1 MNSLR
6 RFLQDEAGTT
16 TIEFLFIFPIVFLIF
31 TASFESSMYMARYVM
46 LDRGVDI
53 VVRQLRLGTLGNI
66 SHENLKR
73 TICRQGLMIQSTAD
87 CMNRLRVWMQPITSA
102 NLEINVPANTCVDN
116 AGQINVAEPPANEM
130 SMGVANEIMIMRV
143 CFKEW
148 PMFPTTVLSV
158 RMPRQGDGS
167 VAMYVTSVFVNEPR

>member
-1 MNSLR
+1 MIALR
-6 RFLQDEAGTT
+6 RFLRDESGTA

-31 TASFESSMYMARYVM
+31 TASVESSMYMARYVM

-66 SHENLKR
+66 SHQDLKR
-73 TICRQGLMIQSTAD
+73 TICRQGLMIESTGD
-87 CMNRLRVWMQPITSA
+87 CMNRLRVWMQPIRSA
-102 NLEINVPANTCVDN
+102 NLEINIPANTCVDR
-116 AGQINVAEPPANEM
+116 ADEINVAEPPANEL
-130 SMGVANEIMIMRV
+130 SLGASNEIMVMRV

-158 RMPRQGDGS
+158 RMPRQADGS